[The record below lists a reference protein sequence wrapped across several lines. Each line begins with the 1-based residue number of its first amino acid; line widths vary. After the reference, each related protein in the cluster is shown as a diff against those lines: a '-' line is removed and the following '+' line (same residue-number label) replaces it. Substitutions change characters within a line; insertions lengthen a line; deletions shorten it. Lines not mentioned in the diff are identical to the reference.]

1 MFSNKC
7 FLFQANQDRILIPPS
22 ADWDQRPL
30 IEEVFLFFMLKY
42 ISLRKR
48 NRLSKCME
56 IYSGCFEEERPGFE
70 PFKALGMGSTGENV
84 APSFVKKPQLRQEDD
99 GNRLIFECKL
109 AGRYISNKFANLDNY
124 FFQFGQIHFAIKSM
138 IYFSFKR

>member
-1 MFSNKC
+1 MFPNIC

-109 AGRYISNKFANLDNY
+109 AGRYISNTFCNLDKY
-124 FFQFGQIHFAIKSM
+124 ILQFERIHFAIKS
-138 IYFSFKR
+138 IISFSFKR